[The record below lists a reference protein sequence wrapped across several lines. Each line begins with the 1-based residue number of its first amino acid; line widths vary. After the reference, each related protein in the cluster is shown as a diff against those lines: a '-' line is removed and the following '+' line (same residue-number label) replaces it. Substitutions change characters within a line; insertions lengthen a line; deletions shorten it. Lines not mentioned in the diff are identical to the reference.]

1 MLHASNRLAFA
12 LIVASIVIGSA
23 LLLSSHAGPHWE
35 GVPLLG
41 LIAFVVALALG
52 IAWAIVALRSGK
64 L

>member
-1 MLHASNRLAFA
+1 
-12 LIVASIVIGSA
+12 LIVAAIVVGSS

-35 GVPLLG
+35 GLPLLG
-41 LIAFVVALALG
+41 LIAFAIAAALG